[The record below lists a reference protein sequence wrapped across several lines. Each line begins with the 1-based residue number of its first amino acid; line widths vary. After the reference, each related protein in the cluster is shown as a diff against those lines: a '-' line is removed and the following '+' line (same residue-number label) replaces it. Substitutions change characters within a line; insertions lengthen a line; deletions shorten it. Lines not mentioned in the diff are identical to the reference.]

1 MHCIGDAHVY
11 LNHVDALRE
20 QLTREPRPFPTLT
33 IAPEVT
39 DAPQCTSYP
48 NPANPGPKLNP
59 NPNQVT
65 DALQCTF
72 ADLKID
78 GYTPHGKIAMKM
90 AV

>member
-1 MHCIGDAHVY
+1 MHTAVH
-11 LNHVDALRE
+11 LL
-20 QLTREPRPFPTLT
+20 
-33 IAPEVT
+33 
-39 DAPQCTSYP
+39 PQPYPYPQSLPP
-48 NPANPGPKLNP
+48 NPNSNPSP

-72 ADLKID
+72 ADLKIE

>member
-1 MHCIGDAHVY
+1 
-11 LNHVDALRE
+11 
-20 QLTREPRPFPTLT
+20 
-33 IAPEVT
+33 
-39 DAPQCTSYP
+39 
-48 NPANPGPKLNP
+48 
-59 NPNQVT
+59 VT